1 MSPATVSTCRTDSA
15 RMSAEPDRKL
25 RGLYFVTPEV
35 PAGADPLAT
44 HCRNAEAALRGGARL
59 IQFRD
64 KSLAG
69 PEREAVARTLV
80 GMAHAHAAGCI
91 INDDVA
97 LAARTQADGVHLGRD
112 DPDPIAA
119 RGRLGPNALIGV
131 SCYNELDRAHAAETA
146 GADYVA
152 FGAVFPSPTKPA
164 AVQADLDLLRRAR
177 AELTGPICAIGGI
190 TPDNAPA
197 VVATGA
203 ELLAVVQGIS
213 AAPDPE
219 AAARRISGLFD

>member
-1 MSPATVSTCRTDSA
+1 MSVER
-15 RMSAEPDRKL
+15 DRRL

-44 HCRNAEAALRGGARL
+44 HCSNAGAALRGGARL

-69 PEREAVARTLV
+69 PEREAVARALV
-80 GMAHAHAAGCI
+80 ALAHAHAAGCI
-91 INDDVA
+91 INDDMA
-97 LAARTQADGVHLGRD
+97 LAAHTNADGVHLGRD
-112 DPDPIAA
+112 DPDPA
-119 RGRLGPNALIGV
+119 RARERLGPDTLIGV
-131 SCYNELDRAHAAETA
+131 SCYNELERAHAAEMA

-190 TPDNAPA
+190 TPENAPA
-197 VVATGA
+197 VVAAGA
-203 ELLAVVQGIS
+203 DLLAVIQGVS

-219 AAARRISGLFD
+219 TAARRISGLFD